1 MSNTK
6 ISGVKANIAKWNE
19 KLAIDLEETIATLRT
34 NMNTIH
40 LGNNHNSTSENKNYD
55 EKCGKCNRNCRTK
68 AVECRNGHWVHY
80 NCEKLNDEDIQKV
93 KKKDAIYTCT
103 ICTSISDKKKT
114 TLAIAKRSE
123 EYSKAHKLTLAEDL
137 LIEELEQRCQ
147 ACNNSIQNGG
157 DTCNVCLMQFHE
169 SCG

>member
-1 MSNTK
+1 VNPVT
-6 ISGVKANIAKWNE
+6 ISA
-19 KLAIDLEETIATLRT
+19 LYSLSSTISVAFATFFIIILIFRSGI
-34 NMNTIH
+34 MII
-40 LGNNHNSTSENKNYD
+40 S
-55 EKCGKCNRNCRTK
+55 
-68 AVECRNGHWVHY
+68 
-80 NCEKLNDEDIQKV
+80 CEKLNDEDIQKV

-103 ICTSISDKKKT
+103 SINDKKKT

-137 LIEELEQRCQ
+137 LVEEFEQRCQ

-169 SCG
+169 SCLNVDNNTCFGCIGKNRPK